1 MTKKDRLS
9 NIEQMENILNRA
21 NSTLDTLEESM
32 EELLDMQEDIQR
44 LSDYYSSDQWKK
56 DFEDDEK
63 GLWPKDLS
71 RGVLSEDG
79 IYDMLERYREM
90 LEIIK

>member
-1 MTKKDRLS
+1 
-9 NIEQMENILNRA
+9 MENILNRA
-21 NSTLDTLEESM
+21 NSTLDTLEETM

-56 DFEDDEK
+56 DFRDDEK
-63 GLWPKDLS
+63 GLLPKDLS

-79 IYDMLERYREM
+79 IYNMLERYREM